1 MIQCM
6 NSKRNVRKLKQQ
18 MLMHVPI
25 YVRLVIL
32 KNYLVKH
39 VPLII
44 NKLKVNV
51 VLTEQMYVDGLKKM
65 ESKSA

>member
-25 YVRLVIL
+25 YVRLVIP